1 MTSTD
6 SILQIT
12 RYFPELSDEQCN
24 LYVQLREL
32 YIDWNTKINVISRRD
47 TDHIFTHHILHSLA
61 IAKFIRF
68 RPGSR
73 ILDVGTG
80 GGLPGLPLAIF
91 FPEVNFHLVD
101 SIAKKIKVVNDISQ
115 KLNLKN
121 LKAES
126 LRAEQLNSKYDFIV
140 SRAVTSMPAFAAW
153 VQKNISHNQQN
164 AIPNGILALK
174 GGDLHEELKPF
185 RNQFEI
191 INLNTF
197 FKEDF
202 FQTKKLVFLY

>member
-1 MTSTD
+1 MD

-12 RYFPELSDEQCN
+12 RYFPELNEEQCN
-24 LYVQLREL
+24 LFVNLQSSYL
-32 YIDWNTKINVISRRD
+32 DWNSKINLISRKD

-61 IAKFIRF
+61 IAKFVRF
-68 RPGSR
+68 RPGSK

-91 FPEVNFHLVD
+91 FPDVEFHLVD

-115 KLNLKN
+115 KLNLN
-121 LKAES
+121 NVKAETT
-126 LRAEQLNSKYDFIV
+126 RAENLRNNYDFVV
-140 SRAVTSMPAFAAW
+140 SRAVTAMPVFASW
-153 VQKNISHNQQN
+153 VRKNISNKHQN

-174 GGDLHEELKPF
+174 GGDLHDELKPF
-185 RNQFEI
+185 LNQFEI
-191 INLNTF
+191 ISLSSYF
-197 FKEDF
+197 EEEF